1 MDKEKLP
8 VYELLIDPDKGFS
21 VNTISI
27 VDAPAVES
35 NFLKFNKNSTK
46 QLFTSNDEKMEL
58 LGVAMIPDKL
68 IDRLDENGN
77 IYKVWFSKDTVRKIA
92 QDFFYQG
99 CQHSVNIQHSDTFVM
114 AHVYQSYIVDEE
126 KGIYPPKGI
135 EANDGSWIVGMKLEE
150 DAVSRKLWEAI
161 KNEVFNGFS
170 IEGYFIDQLT
180 KDFNSIETDE
190 EMIAWAELEAE
201 LDEILKKYNIK

>member
-27 VDAPAVES
+27 VDFPAVES

-150 DAVSRKLWEAI
+150 DAVSRELWEVI
-161 KNEVFNGFS
+161 KKGILNGFS

-180 KDFNSIETDE
+180 KNFNHQEQYNHLLT
-190 EMIAWAELEAE
+190 ELEAE
-201 LDEILKKYNIK
+201 LDEFISKYNIK